1 MGFAWQAISQK
12 WPEACPPKP
21 WRRRAKSLLWWFT
34 GLVVIVFRPIRDGE
48 LEILARLFH
57 RAAHESA
64 CNHYTAAQLGQPSGV
79 GERSNSWEES
89 RMTLSPAD
97 KPPIEAPMIPV
108 SWGEL
113 FDKIT
118 ILEIKA
124 RHIANQEASAR
135 IAEELG
141 RLKTIAASVHAKN
154 DIMPLIAELKRTN
167 ETLWECEDRIRRKE
181 RQGAF
186 DGDFI
191 ALARSIYLTNDQR
204 AALKRQISVA
214 LASVLVEE
222 KWYGDQP

>member
-1 MGFAWQAISQK
+1 
-12 WPEACPPKP
+12 
-21 WRRRAKSLLWWFT
+21 
-34 GLVVIVFRPIRDGE
+34 
-48 LEILARLFH
+48 
-57 RAAHESA
+57 
-64 CNHYTAAQLGQPSGV
+64 
-79 GERSNSWEES
+79 
-89 RMTLSPAD
+89 MTLSPAD
-97 KPPIEAPMIPV
+97 KPSMEAPMIPV

-124 RHIANQEASAR
+124 RHIANQEASGR
-135 IAEELG
+135 IAEELD
-141 RLKTIAASVHAKN
+141 RLRAVAASVHAKN

-186 DGDFI
+186 DSDFI